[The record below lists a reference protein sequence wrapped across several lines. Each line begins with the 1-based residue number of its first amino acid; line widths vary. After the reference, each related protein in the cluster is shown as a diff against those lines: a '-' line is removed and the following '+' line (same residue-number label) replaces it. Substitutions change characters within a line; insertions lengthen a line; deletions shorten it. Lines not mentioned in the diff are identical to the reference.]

1 MLRQGNKGAGKCVYS
16 CEMDKPKDFDRR
28 YGRVD
33 EIPLFRLPV
42 AYARVVGGGS
52 ASEPSPEV
60 VAAVK
65 LFARLYRPYR
75 N

>member
-1 MLRQGNKGAGKCVYS
+1 
-16 CEMDKPKDFDRR
+16 MDKPKDFYRS
-28 YGRVD
+28 YGRAD
-33 EIPLFRLPV
+33 ETPLFRLPV
-42 AYARVVGGGS
+42 AYARVVGGGG
-52 ASEPSPEV
+52 APEPSPEV